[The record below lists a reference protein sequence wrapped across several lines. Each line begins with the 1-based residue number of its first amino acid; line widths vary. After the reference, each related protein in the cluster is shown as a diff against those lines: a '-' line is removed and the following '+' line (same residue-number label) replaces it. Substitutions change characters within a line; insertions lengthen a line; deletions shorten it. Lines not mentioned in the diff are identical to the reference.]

1 MPQLKL
7 NYMKITVKAKQAG
20 RKHALIENKTI
31 EIDDIGTNP
40 TLSEL
45 LKAVVKQ
52 QVEEYNSKTAEKTL
66 LPFLSK
72 EEIDSQVSSGKVGF
86 GTIYSENKADLEK
99 AQETAL
105 QAFEDGMFAV
115 FADET
120 EISKLDETINFTDET
135 IITFIRLTFLAGNY

>member
-1 MPQLKL
+1 MQ
-7 NYMKITVKAKQAG
+7 IIIKAKQAG
-20 RKHALIENKTI
+20 RKHALIENRAI
-31 EIDDIGTNP
+31 EIENIDNNP
-40 TLSEL
+40 TLAEL

-72 EEIDSQVSSGKVGF
+72 DEISNQIETGKVGF

-115 FADET
+115 FADEN
-120 EISKLDETINFTDET
+120 EVQKLDETVGFTDET
-135 IITFIRLTFLAGNY
+135 VFTFIRLTFLAGSYW